1 MFILAKQCKIWKMLQ
16 LKPLSDWSVVMCFA
30 DTGVKKDCGKPTKL
44 SKQLADISENVK
56 YFPSSVSFSLQTG
69 TSISHSHSADMPV
82 TWYNCSK
89 QPRLC
94 VWRYNLAQT
103 RLSQTLYHTSSSNM
117 VIIICAF
124 QGAPHKCEKSII
136 YLLCSFYCSEN
147 KVKHLDLDVGP
158 LWSHKE
164 HWYLSLSLASG

>member
-16 LKPLSDWSVVMCFA
+16 LKPFSDWSVVMCFA
-30 DTGVKKDCGKPTKL
+30 DTGVKKKKDCGKPTKL

-69 TSISHSHSADMPV
+69 TSISHSHSTDMPV

-94 VWRYNLAQT
+94 VWRYKLAQT
-103 RLSQTLYHTSSSNM
+103 RPSQTLYYT
-117 VIIICAF
+117 F
-124 QGAPHKCEKSII
+124 QGAPQKCEKSII

-147 KVKHLDLDVGP
+147 KVKHLDLDVSP
-158 LWSHKE
+158 LWGHKE